1 MAFCAG
7 KQSSENLEDNQLVF
21 RSVGASGNWARKSGV
36 KEGRTVIK
44 QSKSNRNR
52 CAINRNHL
60 IWLVREPGFEPGT
73 YRLGGGRS
81 IQLSYKRIT
90 NNRTDV
96 ANSLNSINSGRILTE
111 YYGGLPPQHLAWPN
125 AIRRNSVTKRRHF
138 SVAYWHTAKK
148 QV

>member
-1 MAFCAG
+1 MSKRGTKRRTKRYKYKRLA
-7 KQSSENLEDNQLVF
+7 EN
-21 RSVGASGNWARKSGV
+21 KSC
-36 KEGRTVIK
+36 KP
-44 QSKSNRNR
+44 
-52 CAINRNHL
+52 L
-60 IWLVREPGFEPGT
+60 FWLVREPGFEPGT